1 LKNYTNLLQESKNQ
15 LKSLK
20 TQLELKSDE
29 IFNFKKEYEKLI
41 TVKDKKIH
49 DLQSIVNQ
57 SLYSY
62 NSGLNNIKIANKL
75 DDEVKVLMKRAKIE
89 DNSDSASGKK

>member
-1 LKNYTNLLQESKNQ
+1 ME
-15 LKSLK
+15 LK
-20 TQLELKSDE
+20 TDE
-29 IFNFKKEYEKLI
+29 VFSMKKEYEKLM

-75 DDEVKVLMKRAKIE
+75 DDEVKVLMKRAKI
-89 DNSDSASGKK
+89 DDSDKDSMK

>member
-1 LKNYTNLLQESKNQ
+1 MKEISSFLHEFKTQNKT
-15 LKSLK
+15 LK
-20 TQLELKSDE
+20 TQIELKSDE
-29 IFNFKKEYEKLI
+29 VYTLKKEYEKLM
-41 TVKDKKIH
+41 TLKDKKIQ

-57 SLYSY
+57 SLFSY

-89 DNSDSASGKK
+89 ETEYK

>member
-1 LKNYTNLLQESKNQ
+1 ME
-15 LKSLK
+15 LK
-20 TQLELKSDE
+20 TDE
-29 IFNFKKEYEKLI
+29 VFSMKKEYEKLM

-62 NSGLNNIKIANKL
+62 NSGINNIKIANKL
-75 DDEVKVLMKRAKIE
+75 DDEVKVLMKRAKI
-89 DNSDSASGKK
+89 DDSDKDSKK

>member
-1 LKNYTNLLQESKNQ
+1 M
-15 LKSLK
+15 KSLK
-20 TQLELKSDE
+20 TQIELKNDE
-29 IFNFKKEYEKLI
+29 VYAIKKEYEKLI
-41 TVKDKKIH
+41 TLKDKKVH

-75 DDEVKVLMKRAKIE
+75 DDEVKVLMKRAKIDE
-89 DNSDSASGKK
+89 NDMNSKK

>member
-1 LKNYTNLLQESKNQ
+1 MKEISNYIQEYKTQ
-15 LKSLK
+15 IKSLK
-20 TQLELKSDE
+20 TQMELKTDE
-29 IFNFKKEYEKLI
+29 VFSMKKEYEKLM

-62 NSGLNNIKIANKL
+62 NSGINNIKIANKL
-75 DDEVKVLMKRAKIE
+75 DDEVKVLMKRAKI
-89 DNSDSASGKK
+89 DDSDKDSKK

>member
-1 LKNYTNLLQESKNQ
+1 MKEISHFLQECKTQN
-15 LKSLK
+15 KTLK
-20 TQLELKSDE
+20 TQIELKGDE
-29 IFNFKKEYEKLI
+29 VYTLKKEYEKLL
-41 TVKDKKIH
+41 TMKDKKIH

-57 SLYSY
+57 SLFSY

-89 DNSDSASGKK
+89 NTDK

>member
-1 LKNYTNLLQESKNQ
+1 VQEYKTQ
-15 LKSLK
+15 TKSLK
-20 TQLELKSDE
+20 TQIELKTDE
-29 IFNFKKEYEKLI
+29 VYSMKKEYEKLMN
-41 TVKDKKIH
+41 VKDKKIH

-89 DNSDSASGKK
+89 DSEKDLKK

>member
-1 LKNYTNLLQESKNQ
+1 MLGKINVMQKKL
-15 LKSLK
+15 
-20 TQLELKSDE
+20 
-29 IFNFKKEYEKLI
+29 KEYEKLLTI
-41 TVKDKKIH
+41 KDKKIY

-89 DNSDSASGKK
+89 DYDKEIKK

>member
-1 LKNYTNLLQESKNQ
+1 ME
-15 LKSLK
+15 LK
-20 TQLELKSDE
+20 TDE
-29 IFNFKKEYEKLI
+29 VFSMKKEYEKLM
-41 TVKDKKIH
+41 TLKDKKIH

-75 DDEVKVLMKRAKIE
+75 DDEVKVLMKRAKI
-89 DNSDSASGKK
+89 DDSDKESKKQQEVDCKNFFSRM

>member
-1 LKNYTNLLQESKNQ
+1 MQEYKTQ
-15 LKSLK
+15 TKSLK
-20 TQLELKSDE
+20 TQIELKTDE
-29 IFNFKKEYEKLI
+29 VYSMKKEYEKLMN
-41 TVKDKKIH
+41 VKDKKIH

-89 DNSDSASGKK
+89 DSEKDFKK

>member
-1 LKNYTNLLQESKNQ
+1 LKEITNYVQEY
-15 LKSLK
+15 K
-20 TQLELKSDE
+20 TQIKSNKTQIELKSDE
-29 IFNFKKEYEKLI
+29 ILTMKKEYEKLLTI
-41 TVKDKKIH
+41 KDKKMQ

-89 DNSDSASGKK
+89 DYDKEIKK

>member
-1 LKNYTNLLQESKNQ
+1 LKELSNVFQESKNQ

-20 TQLELKSDE
+20 TQIELKNDE
-29 IFNFKKEYEKLI
+29 IFNLKKEYEKLL
-41 TVKDKKIH
+41 TLKDKKIF

-89 DNSDSASGKK
+89 DTSKK

>member
-1 LKNYTNLLQESKNQ
+1 LSNVFQESKNQ

-20 TQLELKSDE
+20 TQIELKNDE
-29 IFNFKKEYEKLI
+29 IFNLKKEYEKLL
-41 TVKDKKIH
+41 TLKDKKIF

-89 DNSDSASGKK
+89 DTSKK

>member
-1 LKNYTNLLQESKNQ
+1 ME
-15 LKSLK
+15 LK
-20 TQLELKSDE
+20 TDE
-29 IFNFKKEYEKLI
+29 VFSMKKEYEKLM

-75 DDEVKVLMKRAKIE
+75 DDEVKVLMKRAKI
-89 DNSDSASGKK
+89 DDSDKDSKK

>member
-1 LKNYTNLLQESKNQ
+1 MKEISNYLQECKTQN
-15 LKSLK
+15 KTLK
-20 TQLELKSDE
+20 TQIELKADE
-29 IFNFKKEYEKLI
+29 VYTLKKEYEKLL
-41 TVKDKKIH
+41 TMKDKKIH

-57 SLYSY
+57 SLFSY

-89 DNSDSASGKK
+89 NTDK

>member
-1 LKNYTNLLQESKNQ
+1 MKA
-15 LKSLK
+15 LK

-29 IFNFKKEYEKLI
+29 ILNFKNEYEKL
-41 TVKDKKIH
+41 VRLKDKKIH

-89 DNSDSASGKK
+89 EINDDLYTKK

>member
-1 LKNYTNLLQESKNQ
+1 MKEITNYVQEY
-15 LKSLK
+15 K
-20 TQLELKSDE
+20 TQIKSNKTQIELKSDE
-29 IFNFKKEYEKLI
+29 ILTMKKEYEKLLTI
-41 TVKDKKIH
+41 KDKKMQ

-89 DNSDSASGKK
+89 DYDKEIKK

>member
-1 LKNYTNLLQESKNQ
+1 MQEYKTQ
-15 LKSLK
+15 TKSLK
-20 TQLELKSDE
+20 TQIELKTDE
-29 IFNFKKEYEKLI
+29 VYSMKKEYEKLMN
-41 TVKDKKIH
+41 VKDKKIH

-89 DNSDSASGKK
+89 DSEKDLKK

>member
-1 LKNYTNLLQESKNQ
+1 MKEISNYIQEYKTQ
-15 LKSLK
+15 IKSLK
-20 TQLELKSDE
+20 TQMELKTDE
-29 IFNFKKEYEKLI
+29 VFSMKKEYEKLM

-75 DDEVKVLMKRAKIE
+75 DDEVKVLMKRAKI
-89 DNSDSASGKK
+89 DDSDKDSKK

>member
-1 LKNYTNLLQESKNQ
+1 LKEISNYIQEYKTQ
-15 LKSLK
+15 IKSLK
-20 TQLELKSDE
+20 TQMELKTDE
-29 IFNFKKEYEKLI
+29 VYSMKKEYEKLM
-41 TVKDKKIH
+41 TLKDKKIH

-89 DNSDSASGKK
+89 DSDKESKK

>member
-1 LKNYTNLLQESKNQ
+1 MKEISNFLQEFKTQN
-15 LKSLK
+15 KTLK
-20 TQLELKSDE
+20 TQIELKTDE
-29 IFNFKKEYEKLI
+29 VYTLKKEYEKLL
-41 TVKDKKIH
+41 TLKDKKIH

-57 SLYSY
+57 SLFSY

-89 DNSDSASGKK
+89 NSDK